1 MEENNIVELL
11 EGDRNLVENSTD
23 SINEQELI

>member
-23 SINEQELI
+23 SINEQELR